1 MSVYTRGVE
10 TEKLYEN
17 GKEVE
22 IVTPFDPKLVDIES
36 KPMVLSNI
44 VDRLKNDGIVLDPN
58 FQRNPDLWDKQKQSR
73 LIESLLIRIPLPIFY
88 FDMSEDEKLI
98 VVDGLQRLSAIKNF
112 MATASDEDN
121 CLRLQGLEYLK
132 ELEGKSFD
140 ELAPNLQRR
149 LREQTIQVYL
159 IKAGTPDNVKNSI
172 FERINTG
179 GLILTSAEIKNSV
192 YRGRASELLKN
203 MAETKE
209 FVEATNKKIT
219 PTRMLDREFANR
231 FLAFYLL
238 DIKEYH
244 ENLDDFMREVLSRVK
259 NDNSIDCDLIV
270 AAYKKALKLASEV
283 FGKNAFKRIG
293 KDGRYTG
300 INKPLFE
307 AVTVQ
312 FAVLSDKE
320 RKKLIK
326 NKEVFL
332 TRFNKLLCDEKFI
345 EVITNGTARLTSVK
359 YRHGEIERI
368 IGESLEK

>member
-1 MSVYTRGVE
+1 MSVYIRGIE

-17 GKEVE
+17 GKEAE
-22 IVTPFDPKLVDIES
+22 IITPFDPKLVDIES

-270 AAYKKALKLASEV
+270 AAYKKALKLASDV

-293 KDGRYTG
+293 KNGKYTG

-326 NKEVFL
+326 NKEKFL

>member
-1 MSVYTRGVE
+1 MSVYIRGIE

-17 GKEVE
+17 GKEAE
-22 IVTPFDPKLVDIES
+22 IITPFDPKLVDIES

-270 AAYKKALKLASEV
+270 AAYKKALKLASDV

-293 KDGRYTG
+293 KNGKYTG

-312 FAVLSDKE
+312 FAVLSDIE

-326 NKEVFL
+326 NKEKFL